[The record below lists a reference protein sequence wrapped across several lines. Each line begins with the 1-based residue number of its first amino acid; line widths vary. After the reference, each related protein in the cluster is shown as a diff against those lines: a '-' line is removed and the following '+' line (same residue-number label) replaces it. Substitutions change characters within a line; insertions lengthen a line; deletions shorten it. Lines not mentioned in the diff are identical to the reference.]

1 MQENSLR
8 EMGIVTIG
16 FRIVEH
22 LQKQI
27 HALISKG
34 FSPVVLSLDK
44 LLIDQGKIDFAL

>member
-1 MQENSLR
+1 MQENSLQQ
-8 EMGIVTIG
+8 MGIVTIG

-27 HALISKG
+27 QALISKG
-34 FSPVVLSLDK
+34 FSPVVLSLNK